1 MGSDDFDDFA
11 YDVVNVANQVVAMP
25 AEALHVQ
32 AGYESDTVLSV
43 PVNMPRDT
51 DPAAVS
57 SVVEA
62 IEKALV
68 VLVHARQGEVIA
80 HADRLAEIATGL
92 LEPSSELLEDRVHRM
107 RTLRQVFA
115 ESDWLTSEQLNALQD
130 APPKS
135 KSQPASDWKRRG
147 RIYSVSR
154 GGREYFARYQF
165 DAMYEPLPVIREI
178 LDAFGEVADPWV
190 LAAWFHYPNAWIVDA
205 DGAAMPPKD
214 ALDRRDDVV
223 RAALRRRGS
232 YVA

>member
-1 MGSDDFDDFA
+1 MSADALHLSATAEHDTGLC
-11 YDVVNVANQVVAMP
+11 VPVAMP
-25 AEALHVQ
+25 
-32 AGYESDTVLSV
+32 
-43 PVNMPRDT
+43 PDT

-57 SVVEA
+57 SVVQA

-80 HADRLAEIATGL
+80 HADHLAEIATGL
-92 LEPSSELLEDRVHRM
+92 LEPSSELMEDRVQRM

-115 ESDWLTSEQLNALQD
+115 EGDWLTSEQLNALQD

-147 RIYSVSR
+147 RVFSVSR

-165 DAMYEPLPVIREI
+165 DAMYEPLPVVREV
-178 LDAFGEVADPWV
+178 LEAFGDVADPWV
-190 LAAWFHYPNAWIVDA
+190 LAAWFHYPNAWLA
-205 DGAAMPPKD
+205 GGDGGALAPKD

-223 RAALRRRGS
+223 RAALKRRTS